1 MSKSLVIVES
11 PAKAKTIEKYLGK
24 GFEVRA
30 SIGHIMDLPKNDIG
44 VELKNRTF
52 EPELIVSP
60 GKEKVVEQ
68 LKKLGL
74 QADEIFLAPDPDREG
89 EAIAYH
95 LALQLGTTAKERK
108 KIRRVTFNEITK
120 KAVQEAFKHARDVD
134 QNLVDAQQ
142 TRRVLDRLVGYQISP
157 LLWDKVRRGLSAGR
171 VQTVA
176 VRLIVEREREIGA
189 FVPVEY
195 WPIDAILQFK
205 PAGSSAAEPTLLIAR
220 FIGIDGEPARVPSGT
235 DKDGKEQFIA
245 NAVPDQQTAAKVI
258 EGATKADWSVRS
270 FEKRER
276 KKNPYGPF
284 TTSTLQQQAA
294 GRLGFNVR
302 RTMGVA
308 QRLYEGI
315 DLGAE
320 GTTGLITYMRTDSPR
335 VSPDAIQAAR
345 EWIGKLGSKYLP
357 ATPIFYKGKKDAQDA
372 HEAIRPTDPGRTPES
387 IARYLLPEQ
396 LKLYRLIW
404 QRFVASQMMPA
415 IYDVTTIEIDAVS
428 DRVYN
433 FRTTGSVLKFDG
445 YLRVYGAD
453 DEDEDRLPEIPKGAR
468 LPLATPDQLKK
479 LAVEARKAKLEQVRK
494 KYNLDVAKI
503 EARNEKADARDE
515 TEPIPE
521 FVEPEIPLDVRPAVN
536 GVQKFTEPPP
546 RFNEASLVKELE
558 ERGVGRPSTY
568 ASIINTIQDREYV
581 IKISGR
587 FYPTE
592 IGIVVCDLLV
602 KNFPYIFDIAYTAK
616 LEQELDDIEEGK
628 EKWTDLMNGFYDHF
642 EEELVDAEK
651 NMESIK
657 RMEEQTNEICDKCG
671 SPLVLKWGKFG
682 SFYSCSN
689 FSKKPPVTV
698 AMGPWKKDSKAV
710 TKKITAALDFPMTV
724 RASVEDTNV
733 YAKEVADVKQLVAA
747 IEAAVD
753 ESATKGKKIYVE
765 QVSCD
770 FTKENTAGKPDLN
783 TPEAQEAGEQEEY
796 CDNCGRVM
804 ILKRGLFGPFMSCP
818 GYNEDPPCKTIR
830 KLSQKQQQKQ
840 NAPQP
845 TGEQCPVCGKPL
857 VLRQGSYGEFVSCSG
872 YPKCKY
878 VKQNLIEGM
887 KCPKCGTGDL
897 AERKARRGNIF
908 WGCTN
913 YPKCDFTSN
922 LKPVAK
928 KCPECGSP
936 YLVEKTLRSGVYLE
950 CPNKKRGGEDE
961 AAVKRAA
968 ARKAPANGAKKVV
981 EPVGAAEAA
990 CSYSK
995 RIGDAPPPPTAETH
1009 GPVVE
1014 KKGGKRELQPA

>member
-1 MSKSLVIVES
+1 MAMSKSLVIVES

-24 GFEVRA
+24 GFEVLA
-30 SIGHIMDLPKNDIG
+30 SVGHIMDLPKNDIG
-44 VELKNRTF
+44 VELTNRTF
-52 EPELIVSP
+52 EPTLIVSP
-60 GKEKVVEQ
+60 GKEKVVAQ
-68 LKKLGL
+68 LKKAALL
-74 QADEIFLAPDPDREG
+74 ADEIFLAPDPDREG

-95 LALQLGTTAKERK
+95 LALQLGTNAKERK
-108 KIRRVTFNEITK
+108 KIQRVTFNEITK
-120 KAVQEAFKHARDVD
+120 KAVQEAFNHARAVD

-176 VRLIVEREREIGA
+176 VRLIVEREREIGG
-189 FVPVEY
+189 FNPVEY
-195 WPIDAILQFK
+195 WPVDAILQFK
-205 PAGSSAAEPTLLIAR
+205 ATGSSDAEPALLTAR
-220 FIGIDGEPARVPSGT
+220 FVGIDGQPARVANGK
-235 DKDGKEQFIA
+235 DKNGREQFIA
-245 NAVPDQQTAAKVI
+245 NALPDEGTAMEVVAA
-258 EGATKADWSVRS
+258 ATKAAWTVRA
-270 FEKRER
+270 FEKKER
-276 KKNPYGPF
+276 RKSPAMPF
-284 TTSTLQQQAA
+284 TTSTLQQQASA
-294 GRLGFNVR
+294 RLGFNVR

-315 DLGAE
+315 DLGSE

-335 VSPDAIQAAR
+335 VAPDAIAGAR
-345 EWIGKLGSKYLP
+345 EWIAKQLGTKYLP
-357 ATPIFYKGKKDAQDA
+357 ETPNFYKGKKDAQDA
-372 HEAIRPTDPGRTPES
+372 HEAIRPTDPSRTPES
-387 IARYLLPEQ
+387 VARYLLPEQ
-396 LKLYRLIW
+396 LKLYRLVW
-404 QRFVASQMMPA
+404 QRFIASQMMPA

-428 DRVYN
+428 DRTYN
-433 FRTTGSVLKFDG
+433 FRISGSVLKFEG
-445 YLRVYGAD
+445 FLKVYGAD
-453 DEDEDRLPEIPKGAR
+453 DEEEDRLPEIPKGAR
-468 LPLATPDQLKK
+468 LPLATADELKK
-479 LAVEARKAKLEQVRK
+479 LAVETRTVKLEQARK
-494 KYNLDVAKI
+494 KYSLDVAKI
-503 EARNEKADARDE
+503 EARNEKAGSGEDA
-515 TEPIPE
+515 EPIPE
-521 FVEPEIPLDVRPAVN
+521 FVEPEIPLEGRPSAVN
-536 GVQKFTEPPP
+536 AVQKFTEPPP

-581 IKISGR
+581 TKISAR

-592 IGIVVCDLLV
+592 IGMVVCDLLV
-602 KNFPYIFDIAYTAK
+602 KNFPYIFDIAYTAR
-616 LEQELDDIEEGK
+616 LEEELDDIEEGK

-642 EEELVDAEK
+642 EDELKVAAD

-657 RMEEQTNEICDKCG
+657 RMEEKTTEICDKCG

-689 FSKKPPVTV
+689 FSKKTPVTV

-710 TKKITAALDFPMTV
+710 TKKITTALDFPMTV
-724 RASVEDTNV
+724 RARVEDTIV
-733 YAKEVADVKQLVAA
+733 YSKEVADAKELVAA
-747 IEAAVD
+747 IEVAAAEPV
-753 ESATKGKKIYVE
+753 AKGKKIFVE

-783 TPEAQEAGEQEEY
+783 TPEVQEAAEQEEY

-804 ILKRGLFGPFMSCP
+804 VLKRGLFGPFMSCP
-818 GYNEDPPCKTIR
+818 GYNDDPPCKTIR

-845 TGEQCPVCGKPL
+845 TGEDCPVCGKPL

-887 KCPKCGTGDL
+887 KCPKCGTGDI
-897 AERKARRGNIF
+897 AERKARRGNVF

-922 LKPVAK
+922 LKPVAT

-936 YLVEKTLRSGVYLE
+936 YLLEKTLKSGIYLE
-950 CPNKKRGGEDE
+950 CPNKKKSAEEELKSKRRG
-961 AAVKRAA
+961 KT
-968 ARKAPANGAKKVV
+968 PA
-981 EPVGAAEAA
+981 AAEAA
-990 CSYSK
+990 AVVCSYSK

-1014 KKGGKRELQPA
+1014 GSTPKGGKRELQPA